1 MGCDG
6 VIVHITAGWA
16 VAHHPCKKDSVG
28 LAGPVHQETTMSSLT
43 PYLLA
48 VLLGYLIGSL
58 PFGFIFGKM
67 KGIDVRTLGSGR
79 TGGTNVYRAL
89 GARIGLLTGVLDFF
103 KGAVAVLLARRLFG
117 DEMAAALAGAAAVA
131 GHNWSVFLG
140 FKGGAGG
147 STAAGA
153 LLMLN
158 FAAGAVV
165 VPLFVL
171 ILFVG
176 RYASIATLSVGLGA
190 VLLIGLLHWLNPA
203 KTPLSHWLFAWP
215 ALLLIAISLYPNLVR
230 LLNGTERRVDFKR
243 SAAGSHRQAK

>member
-1 MGCDG
+1 
-6 VIVHITAGWA
+6 
-16 VAHHPCKKDSVG
+16 
-28 LAGPVHQETTMSSLT
+28 MSSL
-43 PYLLA
+43 PSYLPA
-48 VLLGYLIGSL
+48 MLLGYLIGSL
-58 PFGFIFGKM
+58 PFGFIFGKI

-89 GARIGLLTGVLDFF
+89 GARVGLLTGVLDFV
-103 KGAVAVLLARRLFG
+103 KGAVSVLLARQFFG
-117 DEMAAALAGAAAVA
+117 DEVAAALAGAAAVA
-131 GHNWSVFLG
+131 GHNWSLFLG

-158 FAAGAVV
+158 FVAGAVV

-176 RYASIATLSVGLGA
+176 RYASIATLSVGVGS
-190 VLLIGLLHWLNPA
+190 VLMVGLLHWLNPA
-203 KTPLSHWLFAWP
+203 KTPLSQWWFAWP
-215 ALLLIAISLYPNLVR
+215 VLAMIAISLRPNLMR

-243 SAAGSHRQAK
+243 SAAHRQAD